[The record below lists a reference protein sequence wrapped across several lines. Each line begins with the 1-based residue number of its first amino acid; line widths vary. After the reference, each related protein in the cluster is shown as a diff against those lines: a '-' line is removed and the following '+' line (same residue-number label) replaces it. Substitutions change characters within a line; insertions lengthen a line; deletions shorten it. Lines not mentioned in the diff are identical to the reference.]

1 MFKVRNEREL
11 DNLLKIISE
20 EAVSH
25 AKRKIK
31 EDAFDD
37 KYRKMRKIEKSMFE
51 QEDAAAAAATETEED
66 AEPAE
71 APTDT
76 VQDDEQ
82 EQQAPEEQDTQDD
95 EQKPSEESF
104 SGSKDRLVDFVNDI
118 RSAPSLKD
126 SAVDEQVSAY
136 YDRLSEE
143 ERNVLVFFLREL
155 SRVMTGKALGS
166 EARDPSEPPLNIQF
180 VSGEEEEE
188 ASAPD
193 TASDAPPPEEDETS
207 AMSEPDEEE
216 APAED
221 EAAEEGEDT
230 EPPIKVNESQDY
242 AILRRK
248 IRLLFQ

>member
-51 QEDAAAAAATETEED
+51 QEDAPPAATEPEED

-76 VQDDEQ
+76 AQDGEQ
-82 EQQAPEEQDTQDD
+82 EQQAPEEQGAEDVD
-95 EQKPSEESF
+95 QKPSEESF

-180 VSGEEEEE
+180 VSGDEEE
-188 ASAPD
+188 AS
-193 TASDAPPPEEDETS
+193 TAETTSDAPQPEEETS
-207 AMSEPDEEE
+207 AMSEPD
-216 APAED
+216 D
-221 EAAEEGEDT
+221 EAETETPEDSEEGLEDT
-230 EPPIKVNESQDY
+230 EPPIKVNEAQDY
-242 AILRRK
+242 ASLRRK